1 MVSTATTARFD
12 YAAFR
17 QAFSRK
23 DVGAWAEFYADDA
36 EWIEYRHNAPP
47 RAPHRMVGKQQ
58 IADFLRA
65 VAAENIAI
73 ELSDEVLSGDLAAFR
88 VTGTFPDG
96 RRIIEHVIVEL
107 RAGKITRQVDVEA
120 WD

>member
-1 MVSTATTARFD
+1 MVRTATTARFD

-17 QAFSRK
+17 QAFSRN

-36 EWIEYRHNAPP
+36 EWIEYRHNAP

-65 VAAENIAI
+65 VAAENIAL
-73 ELSDEVLSGDLAAFR
+73 ELSDEVLSGEWAAFR
-88 VTGTFPDG
+88 LTGTFPDG

-107 RAGKITRQVDVEA
+107 RGGKIASQVDVEA
-120 WD
+120 WV